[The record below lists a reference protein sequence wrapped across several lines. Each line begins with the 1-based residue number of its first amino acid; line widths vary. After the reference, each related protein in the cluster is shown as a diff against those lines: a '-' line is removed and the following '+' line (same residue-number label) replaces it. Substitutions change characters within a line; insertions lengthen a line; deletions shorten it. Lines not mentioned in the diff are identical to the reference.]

1 MTKRKTAEKINSEE
15 AAAKAHDEGNQRK
28 KKRFSL
34 KSLSS
39 ALKSWLLL
47 IFIAIITGYAFVTFL
62 FQTVTV
68 IGPSMM
74 PTLKDNEVV
83 IINKLDYRLHS
94 IERYDVVAYKKVDS
108 NGYYDIKRVYG
119 LPGET
124 VLIKDGRIYING
136 EVLED
141 RPVSEAILVTGI
153 AANETV
159 LGKDEYF
166 VMGDNVNNSEDSRF
180 SNIGNISSTEIKG
193 KVVYVVSPKGDKRKV
208 R

>member
-1 MTKRKTAEKINSEE
+1 MAKRKTAEKINNEE
-15 AAAKAHDEGNQRK
+15 AVTKAYDEDGQRK
-28 KKRFSL
+28 KKRFSI
-34 KSLSS
+34 KKLSS

-47 IFIAIITGYAFVTFL
+47 IFIAVITGYAFVTFL

-94 IERYDVVAYKKVDS
+94 IERYDVVAYKMVDS
-108 NGYYDIKRVYG
+108 SGYYDIKRVYG

-124 VLIKDGRIYING
+124 IQIKDGKIYING

-180 SNIGNISSTEIKG
+180 SNVGNISATEIKG
-193 KVVYVVSPKGDKRKV
+193 KVVYVVAPKGEKRKV